1 MRPNP
6 LPPANIDDSGR
17 SLPILYPGS
26 CEPLKA
32 AFHAAALGLAAV
44 MGAYNAAAWLQ
55 RRQSHLALNAVIYF
69 AAAFWEQRHV
79 THHLF
84 PCLPSQAA
92 PELAAPDIQ
101 DMKGVERADEQKAA

>member
-6 LPPANIDDSGR
+6 LPPPNIDGSNY

-32 AFHAAALGLAAV
+32 AFHGVALTLAAV
-44 MGAYNAAAWLQ
+44 MGAYNAAAWLR

-69 AAAFWEQRHV
+69 AAVFWEQRHV

-84 PCLPSQAA
+84 PCLPAPATPEVEVEPDQEQRAA
-92 PELAAPDIQ
+92 
-101 DMKGVERADEQKAA
+101 